1 CHFLRP
7 PHYDILSGQRFDASS
22 RRICFQTLSAAVPVM
37 AQHSEPT
44 SPYLLFCV
52 IVGSLTAFQFGYN
65 SGVVNQPRDAMVSIL
80 EFVRGSARRR
90 PTNCPSAPG
99 EWPQNCIPMDD
110 WQWGIFVSMFLLGGI
125 FGGLTGGHIADYLG
139 RRRTLLVLN
148 VGFIIGGALLALSS
162 APFSLYFGRF
172 LIGIAAGTGTVAV
185 PLYIS
190 EISPVEKRGTLGS
203 FNQLAIVVG
212 ILISVLVGI
221 PLATLER
228 WRYMFGLILGRFFS
242 AAYFAGASCILTLI
256 DAKEAL
262 QKLNGTALECD
273 EAARMLRSQ
282 SSLSQEQ
289 DIEGG
294 EQDRDDISDGDGAS
308 QDTKMSLKEIMK
320 RPELWKPIVA
330 GLGLHAS
337 QQFSGINAA
346 IYYSTTIFSQSYSHS
361 TAIKLTV
368 LLSLVNL
375 AFTLVSGNQ
384 IDKVGRRTLLLVSQ
398 GGMAACALGAV
409 GAFRLHAD
417 PSVVVLFL
425 MAFVG
430 MFAVGLGNIPW
441 LIMPEL
447 VPSSLLGSSASVGTA
462 VNWSSAFLIA
472 LVFPRAIAILGYD
485 IFYVFAAILVG
496 SSLFTY
502 LCVPETKGK
511 TPEEVART
519 FMIRHR
525 E

>member
-1 CHFLRP
+1 
-7 PHYDILSGQRFDASS
+7 
-22 RRICFQTLSAAVPVM
+22 M

-65 SGVVNQPRDAMVSIL
+65 SGVVNQPRDAM
-80 EFVRGSARRR
+80 
-90 PTNCPSAPG
+90 TNCPSAPG

-125 FGGLTGGHIADYLG
+125 IGGLTGGHIADNLG
-139 RRRTLLVLN
+139 RRRTLLILN

-172 LIGIAAGTGTVAV
+172 IIGIAAGTGTVAV

-212 ILISVLVGI
+212 ILVSVLVGI

-228 WRYMFGLILGRFFS
+228 WRYMFGLILVPS
-242 AAYFAGASCILTLI
+242 ILQMLLI
-256 DAKEAL
+256 PFCVETPSWLTSQSLVLDAKEAL
-262 QKLNGTALECD
+262 QKLNGTALEND
-273 EAARMLRSQ
+273 EAARMLRSH

-294 EQDRDDISDGDGAS
+294 EQNGDDISDGDGPS
-308 QDTKMSLKEIMK
+308 QDAKISLKEIMT

-346 IYYSTTIFSQSYSHS
+346 IYYSTTIFSQSYSQS

-447 VPSSLLGSSASVGTA
+447 VPSSLLGPSASVGTA
-462 VNWSSAFLIA
+462 VNWSSAFIIA